1 MTGAIYPSLR
11 GQVVFVSG
19 GASGIGAE
27 IVTQFARQ
35 GAQTAF
41 VDVDDRNAEALVA
54 ALAAEGRAT
63 PFYQH
68 CDIRDIAALR
78 VAISAVIARFG
89 PVNTLVNSAA
99 SDDPHTIA
107 EVEPD
112 YWDERMARNLRHH
125 FFAAQAV
132 RPAMSE
138 AGGGSIINIGS
149 TVWLFGA
156 PNTIAYATAK
166 AAISGMTRSMARE
179 LGPENIR
186 VNCVIPGWVMTARQL
201 ATYIDE
207 TAEKQI
213 STRQSLT
220 NRRIQPAD
228 IANMVL
234 FLAADESRSCA
245 GQNFIVDAGWV

>member
-1 MTGAIYPSLR
+1 MTGASYPSLK

-41 VDVDDRNAEALVA
+41 VDIDDSKAKALVA
-54 ALAAEGRAT
+54 GLEAEGHRA

-68 CDIRDIAALR
+68 CDIRDIPALR
-78 VAISAVIARFG
+78 IAIGVVIAHFG

-132 RPAMSE
+132 RPAMAE

-186 VNCVIPGWVMTARQL
+186 VNCVIPGWVMTERQL
-201 ATYIDE
+201 ATYIDDA
-207 TAEKQI
+207 AEQQI
-213 STRQSLT
+213 ATRQSLSK
-220 NRRIQPAD
+220 RRIQPAD

>member
-1 MTGAIYPSLR
+1 MTGASYPSLK

-35 GAQTAF
+35 GAQAAF
-41 VDVDDRNAEALVA
+41 VDIDDSHAEALVQT
-54 ALAAEGRAT
+54 LAAEGHAA
-63 PFYQH
+63 PFYLH

-78 VAISAVIARFG
+78 KAIATVIERFG
-89 PVNTLVNSAA
+89 PVNSLVNSAA
-99 SDDPHTIA
+99 SDDPHSIA
-107 EVEPD
+107 EVEPE

-132 RPAMSE
+132 RPAMAE

-186 VNCVIPGWVMTARQL
+186 VNCVIPGWVMTPRQL
-201 ATYIDE
+201 STYIDE
-207 TAEKQI
+207 AAERQI
-213 STRQSLT
+213 ATRQSLS

-228 IANMVL
+228 IASMVL

>member
-1 MTGAIYPSLR
+1 MTGASYPSLK

-41 VDVDDRNAEALVA
+41 VDIDDGKAEALVT
-54 ALAAEGRAT
+54 ALEAEGLAR
-63 PFYQH
+63 PYYQH
-68 CDIRDIAALR
+68 CDIRDIPALR
-78 VAISAVIARFG
+78 VAIGVVIGHFG

-166 AAISGMTRSMARE
+166 AAITGMTRSMARE

-186 VNCVIPGWVMTARQL
+186 VNCVIPGWVMTERQL

-213 STRQSLT
+213 STRQALS

>member
-1 MTGAIYPSLR
+1 MTGASYPSLR

-27 IVTQFARQ
+27 MVAQFTRQ
-35 GAQTAF
+35 GAQAAF
-41 VDVDDRNAEALVA
+41 VDIDDTSAEALVA
-54 ALAAEGRAT
+54 ALAAEGHA

-89 PVNTLVNSAA
+89 PINTLVNNAA

-132 RPAMSE
+132 RPAMAG

-156 PNTIAYATAK
+156 PKTIAYATAK
-166 AAISGMTRSMARE
+166 AAITGMTRSMARE

-186 VNCVIPGWVMTARQL
+186 VNCVIPGWVMTPRQL
-201 ATYIDE
+201 ATYIDDA
-207 TAEKQI
+207 AEQQI
-213 STRQSLT
+213 STRQSLS

>member
-1 MTGAIYPSLR
+1 MTGVIYPSLK

-35 GAQTAF
+35 GAQVAF
-41 VDVDDRNAEALVA
+41 VDIDDTGGQALVST
-54 ALAAEGRAT
+54 LRAEGAPA

-78 VAISAVIARFG
+78 SAIATVIGRFG
-89 PVNTLVNSAA
+89 PVATLVNSAA

-112 YWDERMARNLRHH
+112 FWDERMARNLRHH

-186 VNCVIPGWVMTARQL
+186 VNCVIPGWVMTERQL
-201 ATYIDE
+201 KTYINE
-207 TAEKQI
+207 TSERQI
-213 STRQSLT
+213 ATRQALT
-220 NRRIQPAD
+220 HRRIAPVD
-228 IANMVL
+228 IANMVM
-234 FLAADESRSCA
+234 FLAAQESRSCS
-245 GQNFIVDAGWV
+245 GQNFIVDAGWT

>member
-1 MTGAIYPSLR
+1 MTGAIYPSIA

-35 GAQTAF
+35 GAQVAF
-41 VDVDDRNAEALVA
+41 VDIDDMAAENLVA
-54 ALAAEGRAT
+54 SLTGDGLLA
-63 PFYQH
+63 PFYQR
-68 CDIRDIAALR
+68 CDIRDIGALR
-78 VAISAVIARFG
+78 AAIAMVIERFG
-89 PVNTLVNSAA
+89 PVTTLVNSAA

-132 RPAMSE
+132 RPAMS
-138 AGGGSIINIGS
+138 ARGGGSIINIGS

-186 VNCVIPGWVMTARQL
+186 VNCVIPGWVMTERQL
-201 ATYIDE
+201 STYIDAK
-207 TAEKQI
+207 AEAQI
-213 STRQSLT
+213 STRQSLS

>member
-1 MTGAIYPSLR
+1 MTGATYPSLR

-19 GASGIGAE
+19 GATGIGAE
-27 IVTQFARQ
+27 IVSQFARQ
-35 GAQTAF
+35 GAQVAF
-41 VDVDDRNAEALVA
+41 VDIDDSSAEALVA
-54 ALAAEGRAT
+54 DLAAEGHLA
-63 PFYQH
+63 PFYQR

-78 VAISAVIARFG
+78 AAIAAVIERFG
-89 PVNTLVNSAA
+89 PVTTLVNSAA
-99 SDDPHTIA
+99 SDDPHSIA

-112 YWDERMARNLRHH
+112 FWDERMARNLRHH

-132 RPAMSE
+132 RPAMSGR
-138 AGGGSIINIGS
+138 GGGSIINIGS

-166 AAISGMTRSMARE
+166 AAITGMTRSMARE

-186 VNCVIPGWVMTARQL
+186 VNCVIPGWVMTQRQL
-201 ATYIDE
+201 KTYINE

-213 STRQSLT
+213 STRQALT
-220 NRRIQPAD
+220 HRRIQPAD

-234 FLAADESRSCA
+234 FLAADESRSCS
-245 GQNFIVDAGWV
+245 GQNYIVDAGWT

>member
-1 MTGAIYPSLR
+1 MTRAIYPSLR

-35 GAQTAF
+35 GAQAAF
-41 VDVDDRNAEALVA
+41 VDIDDSHAEALVQT
-54 ALAAEGRAT
+54 LAAEGHAA
-63 PFYQH
+63 PFYLH

-78 VAISAVIARFG
+78 KAIATVIERFG
-89 PVNTLVNSAA
+89 PVNSLVNSAA
-99 SDDPHTIA
+99 SDDPHSIA
-107 EVEPD
+107 EVEPE

-132 RPAMSE
+132 RPAMAE

-186 VNCVIPGWVMTARQL
+186 VNCVIPGWVMTPRQL
-201 ATYIDE
+201 STYIDE
-207 TAEKQI
+207 AAERQI
-213 STRQSLT
+213 ATRQSLS

-228 IANMVL
+228 IASMVL

>member
-1 MTGAIYPSLR
+1 MTGASYPSLR

-27 IVTQFARQ
+27 MVAQFTRQ
-35 GAQTAF
+35 GAQAAF
-41 VDVDDRNAEALVA
+41 VDIDDTSAEALVA
-54 ALAAEGRAT
+54 ALAAEGHAA
-63 PFYQH
+63 PLYQH

-78 VAISAVIARFG
+78 LAIAAVIERFG
-89 PVNTLVNSAA
+89 PINTLVNNAA

-132 RPAMSE
+132 RPAMAG

-156 PNTIAYATAK
+156 PKTIAYATAK
-166 AAISGMTRSMARE
+166 AAITGMTRSMARE

-186 VNCVIPGWVMTARQL
+186 VNCVIPGWVMTPRQL
-201 ATYIDE
+201 ATYIDDA
-207 TAEKQI
+207 AEQQI
-213 STRQSLT
+213 ATRQSLS

>member
-1 MTGAIYPSLR
+1 MSGVIYPSLK

-35 GAQTAF
+35 GAQVAF
-41 VDVDDRNAEALVA
+41 VDIDDKSAEALVA
-54 ALAAEGRAT
+54 TLSGEGAAA

-68 CDIRDIAALR
+68 CDIRDIAELR
-78 VAISAVIARFG
+78 AAIAAVVARFG
-89 PVNTLVNSAA
+89 AVATLVNSAA
-99 SDDPHTIA
+99 SDDPHSIA

-112 YWDERMARNLRHH
+112 FWDERMARNLRHH

-132 RPAMSE
+132 RPGMTE

-186 VNCVIPGWVMTARQL
+186 VNCVIPGWVMTERQL
-201 ATYIDE
+201 KTYINE
-207 TAEKQI
+207 TSDRQI
-213 STRQSLT
+213 ATRQALT
-220 NRRIQPAD
+220 HRRIQPVD
-228 IANMVL
+228 IANMVM
-234 FLAADESRSCA
+234 FLAADESRSCS
-245 GQNFIVDAGWV
+245 GQNFIVDAGWT

>member
-27 IVTQFARQ
+27 IVSQFARQ

-41 VDVDDRNAEALVA
+41 VDIDDSKAKALVA
-54 ALAAEGRAT
+54 GLEAEGHRA

-68 CDIRDIAALR
+68 CDIRDIPALR
-78 VAISAVIARFG
+78 IAIGVVIAHFG
-89 PVNTLVNSAA
+89 PINTLVNSAA

-132 RPAMSE
+132 RPAMAE

-156 PNTIAYATAK
+156 PKTIAYATAK

-186 VNCVIPGWVMTARQL
+186 VNCVIPGWVMTERQL
-201 ATYIDE
+201 ATYIDDA
-207 TAEKQI
+207 AEQQI
-213 STRQSLT
+213 ATRQSLS

-228 IANMVL
+228 ISNMVL

>member
-11 GQVVFVSG
+11 GQVVMVSG

-27 IVTQFARQ
+27 MVAQFARQ
-35 GAQTAF
+35 GAQAAF
-41 VDVDDRNAEALVA
+41 VDIDDTSAEALVA
-54 ALAAEGRAT
+54 ALSAEGHAA

-68 CDIRDIAALR
+68 CDIRDIASLR
-78 VAISAVIARFG
+78 LAISTVIARFG
-89 PVNTLVNSAA
+89 PINTLVNNAA

-107 EVEPD
+107 EVEPE

-132 RPAMSE
+132 RPAMAE

-156 PNTIAYATAK
+156 PRTIAYATAK

-186 VNCVIPGWVMTARQL
+186 VNCVIPGWVMTERQL
-201 ATYIDE
+201 SIYIDE
-207 TAEKQI
+207 AAEQQI
-213 STRQSLT
+213 STRQSLS

>member
-1 MTGAIYPSLR
+1 MSGVVYPSLK

-41 VDVDDRNAEALVA
+41 VDIDNSEAIDLVA
-54 ALAAEGRAT
+54 QLTAAGAPA

-78 VAISAVIARFG
+78 AAIAAVIARFG
-89 PVNTLVNSAA
+89 PITTLVNSAA
-99 SDDPHTIA
+99 NDDPHTIA

-132 RPAMSE
+132 RPAMSQ
-138 AGGGSIINIGS
+138 AGGGSIVNIGS

-186 VNCVIPGWVMTARQL
+186 VNCVIPGWVMTRRQL
-201 ATYIDE
+201 STYIDE

-213 STRQSLT
+213 ATRQALT
-220 NRRIQPAD
+220 HRRIQPVD
-228 IANMVL
+228 IANMVM
-234 FLAADESRSCA
+234 FLAADEGRSCS
-245 GQNFIVDAGWV
+245 GQNFIVDAGWT

>member
-1 MTGAIYPSLR
+1 MSGVVYPSLR
-11 GQVVFVSG
+11 DQVVFVSG

-35 GAQTAF
+35 GAQVAF
-41 VDVDDRNAEALVA
+41 VDIDDHSAAALLA
-54 ALAAEGRAT
+54 SLAAEGAPA
-63 PFYQH
+63 PFYQR

-78 VAISAVIARFG
+78 SAIAAVITRHG
-89 PVNTLVNSAA
+89 PVTTLVNSAA

-112 YWDERMARNLRHH
+112 FWDERMARNLRHH

-132 RPAMSE
+132 RPAMSK

-186 VNCVIPGWVMTARQL
+186 VNCVIPGWVMTERQL
-201 ATYIDE
+201 KTYINE
-207 TAEKQI
+207 TSEKQI
-213 STRQSLT
+213 ASRQALT
-220 NRRIQPAD
+220 HRRIQPID
-228 IANMVL
+228 IANMVM
-234 FLAADESRSCA
+234 FLAAAESRSCS
-245 GQNFIVDAGWV
+245 GQNFIVDAGWT

>member
-1 MTGAIYPSLR
+1 MTGAVYPSLG

-35 GAQTAF
+35 GAQAAF
-41 VDVDDRNAEALVA
+41 VDIDDANAEALVK
-54 ALAAEGRAT
+54 ALAAQGLAA

-78 VAISAVIARFG
+78 QAIATVIERFG
-89 PVNTLVNSAA
+89 PISTLVNSAA

-107 EVEPD
+107 EVEPE

-132 RPAMSE
+132 RPAMAE

-186 VNCVIPGWVMTARQL
+186 VNCVIPGWVMTERQL

-207 TAEKQI
+207 AAEQQI
-213 STRQSLT
+213 ATRQSLSH
-220 NRRIQPAD
+220 RRIQPAD

>member
-1 MTGAIYPSLR
+1 MTGAIYPSLK

-27 IVTQFARQ
+27 MVTQFARQ
-35 GAQTAF
+35 GAQAAF
-41 VDVDDRNAEALVA
+41 VDIDDASAEALVK
-54 ALAAEGRAT
+54 ALAAEGLAA

-78 VAISAVIARFG
+78 QAIATVIERFG
-89 PVNTLVNSAA
+89 PVTTLVNSAA

-107 EVEPD
+107 EVEPE

-132 RPAMSE
+132 RPAMAE

-186 VNCVIPGWVMTARQL
+186 VNCVIPGWVMTERQL
-201 ATYIDE
+201 ATYIDDA
-207 TAEKQI
+207 AERQI
-213 STRQSLT
+213 ATRQSLS